1 MQIGTNRNLPGCSS
15 PSGGGALPPPLP
27 AAMVARTPRQGRKR
41 KIGLG
46 LGIFLFLLVA
56 AVACG
61 ILFYERAAE
70 SPAVRSIRGAVVPWI
85 SQVASGR
92 FVLPFAGGTNAI
104 GSLSVAQRRMATD
117 FSPIRPIHEAKRVQ
131 ALAGARAAVASLPAD
146 AGTNRPVATGNATGA
161 ALSVVSPEA
170 SVAATNAP
178 PQVPRA
184 TRTINP
190 APVTL
195 PAWPQVRVTAL
206 LGSERGR
213 VVARINGSLV
223 TLGDTVDG
231 MKVAAL
237 SPESVTLEM
246 WGQKRTF
253 TVTGSGL

>member
-27 AAMVARTPRQGRKR
+27 AAMVAGTPRQGRR
-41 KIGLG
+41 RRIGPG

-56 AVACG
+56 VVACG

-70 SPAVRSIRGAVVPWI
+70 SPVVRSIRGAVAPWI
-85 SQVASGR
+85 SQAVSGR
-92 FVLPFAGGTNAI
+92 FVLPFTGGTNAI
-104 GSLSVAQRRMATD
+104 GSLSAAQRRITAEY
-117 FSPIRPIHEAKRVQ
+117 SPIRPIHEAKRVQ
-131 ALAGARAAVASLPAD
+131 ALAGARGVAGSLPAD

-161 ALSVVSPEA
+161 EISVVSPQA
-170 SVAATNAP
+170 SAAATNAP

-184 TRTINP
+184 TRAVKP

-231 MKVAAL
+231 LKVVEL
-237 SPESVTLEM
+237 TPQSVTLEM
-246 WGQKRTF
+246 WGQKRSF
-253 TVTGSGL
+253 TVTGSGP